1 VEWAPFIFLSPQ
13 SIIFEP
19 AMKRNILPFRS
30 ITMEHHHIPRGTPF
44 RQNSSLFRVHNAFSF
59 CTVFMKNTSRLP
71 RGSGY
76 FSFHW
81 LKPEN
86 NDLQEITR
94 DYFYFDKKTPLCIF
108 WSNPPP
114 GATHLMLGI
123 RINCEE
129 ANVSPT
135 PFDVSFQNMKICRV
149 IRVPK
154 HFYVLYSRIRNY
166 YRLTPI
172 SLNIELASFCNLR
185 CIWCILDHTKE
196 KKKMDF
202 DLFKDIVSEIVLH
215 RKDIRRIDLHNGG
228 EVLLHP
234 HFKEFIRYFGISRK
248 NTPDFP
254 YTALLTNTT
263 RLNPELSQA
272 ILDSRALDLIRFSI
286 DGGTPE
292 EYERIRKGADFQ
304 TTYLNVKKFVEM
316 NNLRENR
323 ILTGIICIID
333 EKYPLSTEWMDP
345 LFKDLMSLV
354 DLVELRR
361 PHNFNGSVEIGI
373 EREKERQG
381 VCQFIK
387 NNNIV
392 VLPDGSINL
401 CCADI
406 NARGIVG
413 NIREMTLVE
422 SLTCAKRREVIR
434 AMEKNERKKIKLCRN
449 CDLY

>member
-1 VEWAPFIFLSPQ
+1 
-13 SIIFEP
+13 
-19 AMKRNILPFRS
+19 MKRNPLHFNS
-30 ITMEHHHIPRGTPF
+30 FTMDHHYIARGAPF
-44 RQNSSLFRVHNAFSF
+44 RQNSSLFKINDAFSY
-59 CTVFMKNTSRLP
+59 CTVFRKKTHGLP

-81 LKPEN
+81 LEGNN
-86 NDLQEITR
+86 NDLREITR

-108 WSNPPP
+108 LSNPPP
-114 GATHLMLGI
+114 GATHLMFGI

-129 ANVSPT
+129 ANVSPES
-135 PFDVSFQNMKICRV
+135 FGISFQNIKTCRLM
-149 IRVPK
+149 RVPRQ
-154 HFYVLYSRIRNY
+154 FYGLYSVIRNY

-185 CIWCILDHTKE
+185 CIWCILDHTKA
-196 KKKMDF
+196 KKMMDF
-202 DLFKDIVSEIVLH
+202 DLFKSVVSEIVRH
-215 RKDIRRIDLHNGG
+215 RKQIRRIDLHNGG

-234 HFKEFIRYFGISRK
+234 HFKEFIRYFGAARK
-248 NTPDFP
+248 STPDFP

-263 RLNPELSQA
+263 RLDPEMSRA
-272 ILDSRALDLIRFSI
+272 IIDSGALDSIRFSV

-304 TTYLNVKKFVEM
+304 NTYLNIKNFVEM
-316 NNLRENR
+316 NNLKEKR

-333 EKYPLSTEWMDP
+333 EKYPFSTEWMDP
-345 LFKDLMSLV
+345 LFKDLLSSV

-361 PHNFNGSVEIGI
+361 PHNFDGSVQIGI
-373 EREKERQG
+373 ERERERQG

-387 NNNIV
+387 NNNIII
-392 VLPDGSINL
+392 LPDGSITL
-401 CCADI
+401 CCVDI

-413 NIREMTLVE
+413 NIREMTLE
-422 SLTCAKRREVIR
+422 KSLTCDKRKEIIR
-434 AMEKNERKKIKLCRN
+434 AMEKNERKKIQLCRN